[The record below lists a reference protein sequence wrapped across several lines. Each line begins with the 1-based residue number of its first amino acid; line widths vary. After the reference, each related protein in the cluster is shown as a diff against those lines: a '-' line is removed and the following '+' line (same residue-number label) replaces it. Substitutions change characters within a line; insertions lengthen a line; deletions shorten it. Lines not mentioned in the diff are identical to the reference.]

1 MPEYKPL
8 TKEARELACDA
19 ARHFVGDWMP
29 GPFDANTILRYEA
42 TVAALEA
49 ENEALRCHLSCAEDD
64 ATFCNAKRNE
74 AETELARLRP
84 LAEVG
89 EAVEAMPVGWRVARY
104 LHGFGA
110 GPEDADDVLGAG
122 TTALAALRMARLDA
136 ALAALRTAKG
146 EDDA

>member
-8 TKEARELACDA
+8 TKEARQLACDA

-49 ENEALRCHLSCAEDD
+49 EVACL
-64 ATFCNAKRNE
+64 T
-74 AETELARLRP
+74 P

-89 EAVEAMPVGWRVARY
+89 EAVEGMPVGWRVARY

-146 EDDA
+146 ASDVA